1 MAEIKSALELAL
13 ARTQD
18 VKSDKEG
25 LKARDISERGRRMM
39 SAFLNDH
46 RDPERLEQE
55 LSRVSSDEKTPLT
68 RGAFAVLKANL
79 VLPVGPFQPE
89 QLALL
94 RDGFIV
100 LTGQKKKI
108 QGLFDQLDQFFQQY
122 DKSRTQ
128 LKEAIKA
135 QIMPTLKAKAREMSA
150 KTGVEVAMDP
160 EKYPEFGQI
169 LSDNMVRVNEQFQV
183 PLDELKA
190 SLEDLLPRG

>member
-25 LKARDISERGRRMM
+25 LKARDVTERGRRLM

-46 RDPERLEQE
+46 RDPERLKEE
-55 LSRVSSDEKTPLT
+55 LSRISSDEKDILT
-68 RGAFAVLKANL
+68 KGAFAVLKANL

-94 RDGFIV
+94 RDGFII
-100 LTGQKKKI
+100 LTGEKKKI

-122 DKSRTQ
+122 DKSRNQ
-128 LKEAIKA
+128 LREAIKA

-150 KTGVEVAMDP
+150 KTGVEVAIDP
-160 EKYPEFGQI
+160 ESYPEFGQI
-169 LSDNMVRVNEQFQV
+169 LADNMVRVNEQFQV
-183 PLDELKA
+183 PLDELKN
-190 SLEDLLPRG
+190 SLEDLLP

>member
-25 LKARDISERGRRMM
+25 LKARDVTERGRRLM

-46 RDPERLEQE
+46 RDPERLKEE
-55 LSRVSSDEKTPLT
+55 LSRISSDEKDVLVK
-68 RGAFAVLKANL
+68 GAFAVLKANL

-94 RDGFIV
+94 KDGFII
-100 LTGQKKKI
+100 LTGEKKKI

-122 DKSRTQ
+122 DKSRKQ
-128 LKEAIKA
+128 LREAIKA

-150 KTGVEVAMDP
+150 KTGVEVAIDP
-160 EKYPEFGQI
+160 ESYPEFGQI
-169 LSDNMVRVNEQFQV
+169 LADNMVRVNEQFQV
-183 PLDELKA
+183 PLDELKN
-190 SLEDLLPRG
+190 SLEGLLP